1 VKDPVSALRINGER
15 GLAHPVYRETG
26 ANVIETMA
34 GVRTAI
40 EEINE
45 TYLEDADLYLTQV
58 YDETTYINSALEL
71 VRQNI
76 WVGGS
81 MAAILLLIFLRS
93 GAATLVVSLAIPVSV
108 IGSFVAMAALGR
120 SINVISLAGL
130 AFSVGMVVDAAIVVL
145 ENIYR
150 MRQQG
155 LSVSDAA
162 YRGAQ
167 QVWGAILVSA
177 LTTVMV
183 FIPILIMEL
192 EVGQLFRDIA
202 VAISVSVLLSL
213 LVAVTVI
220 PALAS
225 RLLGGN
231 IQTMAQARKLPVIDH
246 FGRGFV
252 RLVMAITGLA
262 VRSKSFALAMVVLL
276 TGLCS
281 VVTVVMLPKLDG
293 FAVCRRLRA
302 ESCVPII
309 FLSAVEAIS
318 ERVAGLD
325 LGADDYLPKPFSPK
339 ELEAR
344 IATILRRV
352 GRGNAVVESR
362 ELPTGQGVLR
372 LGDLVVDTNRRQ
384 VTRGSERINLTYT
397 EFSLLELLFR
407 DPGHVVPRAEIL
419 EQLWGYPPRRAADL
433 RVVDVYVA
441 RLRGKLE
448 PDPRNPELILTVRGI
463 GYASQ
468 RMGEASAAG

>member
-1 VKDPVSALRINGER
+1 MPVRAGLRLSAILKTISKQAARQGVCVDVQTLTSKVAARNGVIRMTGNLPSQPKATILVVDDEAAVR
-15 GLAHPVYRETG
+15 RVLVMRLQLSGYR
-26 ANVIETMA
+26 VICA
-34 GVRTAI
+34 
-40 EEINE
+40 
-45 TYLEDADLYLTQV
+45 EDGEQ
-58 YDETTYINSALEL
+58 ALEMFH
-71 VRQNI
+71 NE
-76 WVGGS
+76 S
-81 MAAILLLIFLRS
+81 PD
-93 GAATLVVSLAIPVSV
+93 LVVL
-108 IGSFVAMAALGR
+108 
-120 SINVISLAGL
+120 
-130 AFSVGMVVDAAIVVL
+130 D
-145 ENIYR
+145 
-150 MRQQG
+150 
-155 LSVSDAA
+155 
-162 YRGAQ
+162 
-167 QVWGAILVSA
+167 
-177 LTTVMV
+177 
-183 FIPILIMEL
+183 
-192 EVGQLFRDIA
+192 
-202 VAISVSVLLSL
+202 
-213 LVAVTVI
+213 
-220 PALAS
+220 
-225 RLLGGN
+225 
-231 IQTMAQARKLPVIDH
+231 
-246 FGRGFV
+246 
-252 RLVMAITGLA
+252 
-262 VRSKSFALAMVVLL
+262 
-276 TGLCS
+276 
-281 VVTVVMLPKLDG
+281 VMLPKLDG

-468 RMGEASAAG
+468 RMGEASAAS

>member
-1 VKDPVSALRINGER
+1 MKQLKRI
-15 GLAHPVYRETG
+15 LHV
-26 ANVIETMA
+26 
-34 GVRTAI
+34 
-40 EEINE
+40 
-45 TYLEDADLYLTQV
+45 EDVPSIQV
-58 YDETTYINSALEL
+58 VTRIALEKL
-71 VRQNI
+71 GGFEVLSCQSGQAALEQVRDF
-76 WVGGS
+76 
-81 MAAILLLIFLRS
+81 APDLILL
-93 GAATLVVSLAIPVSV
+93 
-108 IGSFVAMAALGR
+108 
-120 SINVISLAGL
+120 
-130 AFSVGMVVDAAIVVL
+130 D
-145 ENIYR
+145 
-150 MRQQG
+150 
-155 LSVSDAA
+155 
-162 YRGAQ
+162 
-167 QVWGAILVSA
+167 
-177 LTTVMV
+177 
-183 FIPILIMEL
+183 
-192 EVGQLFRDIA
+192 
-202 VAISVSVLLSL
+202 
-213 LVAVTVI
+213 
-220 PALAS
+220 
-225 RLLGGN
+225 
-231 IQTMAQARKLPVIDH
+231 
-246 FGRGFV
+246 
-252 RLVMAITGLA
+252 
-262 VRSKSFALAMVVLL
+262 
-276 TGLCS
+276 
-281 VVTVVMLPKLDG
+281 VMLPKLDG